1 MDLPISYIES
11 SVSRGAI
18 LHSTM
23 FREIDHGKFF
33 VIIGVSQN
41 EVAGFF
47 FINSNI
53 NKSLESKPEQI
64 AMQYPMRKKDYSFL
78 HYDSFLCATNILKL
92 PRERIVSTIK
102 TGETTFIGNMVEEHL
117 EELLQSARKSRLF
130 SKIEKDT
137 FLYETK
143 KKK

>member
-1 MDLPISYIES
+1 MMDLPISYIES

-53 NKSLESKPEQI
+53 NRSLESKPEQI

-78 HYDSFLCATNILKL
+78 HYDSFLCATNILKF
-92 PRERIVSTIK
+92 PRERIVSSIN

-137 FLYETK
+137 FLY
-143 KKK
+143 